1 MSLVWF
7 EQLPN
12 LLKKTIYEKVNS
24 LVSYDNNE
32 RTNFSSPQARSETL
46 FDLESTCHEEL

>member
-12 LLKKTIYEKVNS
+12 LLKKAIYEKVNS
-24 LVSYDNNE
+24 LFSYENNE
-32 RTNFSSPQARSETL
+32 KTNVCSTQARLEIL
-46 FDLESTCHEEL
+46 FDS

>member
-12 LLKKTIYEKVNS
+12 LLKKTIYEKVKS
-24 LVSYDNNE
+24 LISYENNE
-32 RTNFSSPQARSETL
+32 NTNVCSTQARLEIL
-46 FDLESTCHEEL
+46 FDS